1 MKQALASMGDLGLR
15 KCTLTSLES
24 RIEVQINEAL
34 ERIHR
39 FQVPGP
45 GKLGPGFGGYG
56 SYGKIYNC
64 QFRGSAWHIR
74 MTLGYFR
81 SGS

>member
-24 RIEVQINEAL
+24 RMEVQINEAL

-39 FQVPGP
+39 FQVERGWSM
-45 GKLGPGFGGYG
+45 GAW
-56 SYGKIYNC
+56 
-64 QFRGSAWHIR
+64 FRCGCYAVQDVQGLQAHHNDIT
-74 MTLGYFR
+74 MPLEYFS